1 MDKITGPLLALLFIC
16 GWIAYFIP
24 TFIAIYRKC
33 QKINGIALLNIFLG
47 WSFLGW
53 VAAIIWA
60 VTDKKINEETKF
72 NKSWL
77 YIIIG
82 CAIFGM
88 ILTYGGYSFVYNKSH
103 PDYENVEPAFN
114 VTAQDLY
121 QAYKT
126 NKEVAAVKYNGKMV
140 ALTGKLSKVET
151 ADSLVTA
158 VFVFTQGD
166 FGDEGIRCTVLK
178 KFNDAADKL
187 QPDGEVKLKGYCTG
201 YNETDVILEKCSII
215 NQ

>member
-1 MDKITGPLLALLFIC
+1 MKTWIKIV
-16 GWIAYFIP
+16 
-24 TFIAIYRKC
+24 
-33 QKINGIALLNIFLG
+33 LG
-47 WSFLGW
+47 L
-53 VAAIIWA
+53 
-60 VTDKKINEETKF
+60 
-72 NKSWL
+72 
-77 YIIIG
+77 IIIG
-82 CAIFGM
+82 I
-88 ILTYGGYSFVYNKSH
+88 ISLLLVYKFVYNKQH
-103 PDYENVEPAFN
+103 PDYENIEPAFS
-114 VTAQDLY
+114 VTAEELY
-121 QAYKT
+121 QAYKA
-126 NKEVAAVKYNGKMV
+126 NKETSAVKYNGKMI

>member
-1 MDKITGPLLALLFIC
+1 MKTWIKIALGLVII
-16 GWIAYFIP
+16 GI
-24 TFIAIYRKC
+24 IAI
-33 QKINGIALLNIFLG
+33 LL
-47 WSFLGW
+47 
-53 VAAIIWA
+53 VY
-60 VTDKKINEETKF
+60 K
-72 NKSWL
+72 
-77 YIIIG
+77 
-82 CAIFGM
+82 
-88 ILTYGGYSFVYNKSH
+88 FVYNKQH
-103 PDYENVEPAFN
+103 PDYENIEPAFN

-126 NKEVAAVKYNGKMV
+126 NKEVAAVKYNGKMI
-140 ALTGKLSKVET
+140 ALTGKLSKIEA
-151 ADSLVTA
+151 ADSLVIA
-158 VFVFTQGD
+158 VFAFTQGD